1 MKEYTAEQLRT
12 VVLTS
17 HQGAG
22 KTSLVEAMLFDT
34 GVTTRLGKVDEG
46 NTVSDHDPDEIH
58 HKISISNA
66 VLPVEWKD
74 TKINLIDSP
83 GYADFVGEVMA
94 AVRVADAA
102 LIVVSAVDGVEVG
115 TEQSW
120 DYVNQRSL
128 PVLFDINKLDRE
140 NADFAGTLSR
150 MRERF
155 GTGVVAVQVPI
166 GREHDFSGVVD
177 LIHLKAYSF
186 EEGQPKEVSIP
197 GDLQSDI
204 DTYREQLI
212 DAVCETDDD
221 LLGKYLD
228 AGEVDTEELGKCL
241 HQATLKR
248 SVFPVFATSATHNV
262 GIQPLLDALVELTPS
277 PVEVGVN
284 GDSKVSALV
293 FKTVSDPYVGKLNF
307 FRVFSGA
314 IKNDSHVYNVTRGAD
329 EHIGP
334 TLFIQGKHQ
343 EHVPQIGPG
352 DIGAVAK
359 LHVTGTGDTLSVKD
373 APVQLDPILFP
384 APAYGATVVPKT
396 KADLDKL
403 GQALHRIL
411 EEDPTLTVDRDPQT
425 GETIL
430 HGVGESH
437 LTIAVERLRRKYSI
451 DLDLGDPR
459 IPYRETITDRAKAE
473 GKHKKQTG
481 GRGQFGDVWIE
492 LEPNPDSEFE
502 FVNKIV
508 GGAVPK
514 QYIPAVE
521 KGIHEAMAQG
531 VLAGYPVINVRAIL
545 YDGKYHDVDSSEMA
559 FKIAGGLAFREAV
572 AKCNPVLMEPI
583 MDVEVTVPDSYM
595 GDVIGDLTS
604 KRARILGMEAAGVGT
619 QRVKAHVPMSEMGH
633 YATALRSITQGRGSF
648 RMQILDYEQV
658 PAHVGQRIAEESQK
672 RREQEAHA
680 HAH

>member
-1 MKEYTAEQLRT
+1 MKDYAVDKLRT
-12 VVLTS
+12 VVLAS
-17 HQGAG
+17 HQGGG
-22 KTSLVEAMLFDT
+22 KTSLAEAMLFDT

-46 NTVSDHDPDEIH
+46 TTVSDHDPDEIQ

-66 VLPVEWKD
+66 VLPIEWKEH
-74 TKINLIDSP
+74 KINVIDTP

-94 AVRVADAA
+94 AVRIADAA
-102 LIVVSAVDGVEVG
+102 LILVSAVDGVQVG

-120 DYVNQRSL
+120 DYCAARSL
-128 PVLFDINKLDRE
+128 PTLFDINKLDRE
-140 NADFAGTLSR
+140 NADFASTLAGL
-150 MRERF
+150 RERF
-155 GTGVVAVQVPI
+155 GTGVVPVQAPI
-166 GREHDFSGVVD
+166 GREHEFSGLVD
-177 LIHLKAYSF
+177 LISMKAFAF
-186 EEGQPKEVSIP
+186 EDGKPKEVPIP
-197 GDLQSDI
+197 GDIQAEI
-204 DTYREQLI
+204 DGYREQLI
-212 DAVCETDDD
+212 DAVCETDDE

-228 AGEVDTEELGKCL
+228 GGELDAAELAKCL
-241 HQATLKR
+241 HQAVLSR
-248 SVFPVFATSATHNV
+248 SVFPVFITSATHNI
-262 GIQPLLDALVELTPS
+262 GIPQLLDAMVALTPN
-277 PVEVGVN
+277 PVEAGVN
-284 GDSKVSALV
+284 GESKPAALV
-293 FKTVSDPYVGKLNF
+293 FKTVSDPYVGKLNY

-314 IKNDSHVYNVTRGAD
+314 VKNDSHVFNVTRGSD

-359 LHVTGTGDTLSVKD
+359 LHVTGTGDTLTVKD
-373 APVQLDPILFP
+373 APIQLDPIPFP
-384 APAYGATVVPKT
+384 APAYGATVKPRT
-396 KADLDKL
+396 KADLDRL
-403 GQALHRIL
+403 GQALHRL
-411 EEDPTLTVDRDPQT
+411 MEEDPTLSVDRDAQT

-437 LTIAVERLRRKYSI
+437 LSIAVERLRRKYSI

-459 IPYRETITDRAKAE
+459 IPYRETITAPAKAE
-473 GKHKKQTG
+473 GKHKKQSG

-531 VLAGYPVINVRAIL
+531 FLAGYPVINVRATL

-559 FKIAGGLAFREAV
+559 FKIAGGLAFREAI
-572 AKCNPVLMEPI
+572 AKCNPVLLEPI
-583 MDVEVTVPDSYM
+583 MEVEVTVPDSYM

-604 KRARILGMEAAGVGT
+604 KRARILGMEPAGLGT
-619 QRVKAHVPMSEMGH
+619 QRVKAHVPMAEMGH

-648 RMQILDYEQV
+648 RMQLLDYEQV
-658 PAHVGQRIAEESQK
+658 PAHAAQKVIEESQK
-672 RREQEAHA
+672 RREQDGH
-680 HAH
+680 